1 MGGGCSGLV
10 MNFHD
15 LPIWVMVTYH
25 VLSGFFLF
33 LFLVILEIEGKLCFG
48 WDVWTNH
55 LTMDKMQEGMTKLLF
70 FSSHVLSYSIVR
82 LILCGI
88 CLR

>member
-33 LFLVILEIEGKLCFG
+33 LFLVILEIEVLRENCALG
-48 WDVWTNH
+48 
-55 LTMDKMQEGMTKLLF
+55 GM
-70 FSSHVLSYSIVR
+70 
-82 LILCGI
+82 CGRI
-88 CLR
+88 T